1 MMEICLSYWA
11 MLEASTP
18 IAPDLLT
25 GYAFALEL
33 LTKLCWRT
41 ATALTLTYLLAMPL
55 PLAYLLGYVRGQHP
69 SQETA
74 PQAAALQ

>member
-1 MMEICLSYWA
+1 MMETCLSYWA

-25 GYAFALEL
+25 GYAFAL
-33 LTKLCWRT
+33 
-41 ATALTLTYLLAMPL
+41 
-55 PLAYLLGYVRGQHP
+55 AYLLCYVGGQHP